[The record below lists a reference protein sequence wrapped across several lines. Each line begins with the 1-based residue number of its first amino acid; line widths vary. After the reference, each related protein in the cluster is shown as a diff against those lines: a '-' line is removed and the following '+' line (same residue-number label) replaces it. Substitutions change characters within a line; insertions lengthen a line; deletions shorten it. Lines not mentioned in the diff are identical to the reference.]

1 MAVLTRGSGLAGP
14 LPAPAA
20 LALVPASDSRA
31 TLQTLSP
38 APDPPWRVVAQSAG
52 SAGEGIGTLGA
63 AAGDKARDAGVS
75 IGRFFSRTGK
85 AIARRF

>member
-1 MAVLTRGSGLAGP
+1 MAVLTRGGGLAAP
-14 LPAPAA
+14 LPVPPA
-20 LALVPASDSRA
+20 LASTPPSDVGV
-31 TLQTLSP
+31 TLQPLSP